1 MNLQKC
7 DFCRKRKVK
16 TSDSSFSTSLSNRH
30 NAEVSTPLPRAES
43 HGTEGI
49 GVTLPKAV
57 LMYQQMKD
65 IVTVLRCHHTEYLI
79 EISQSRWLERL
90 FFRNYA
96 NSGEIDMKHFL
107 EKLASRMRALSWIQK
122 HTLSRVKSALQSPK
136 YSSAERMLIC
146 QVLVELETSFSTS
159 ISDLETVNHRQN
171 PAFATTQRNLAALL
185 CRTGDY
191 QGALTILHRI
201 PLSQIEGNDLK
212 RIVQF
217 GLALCARAKTLPK
230 VLGIGDDPMIS
241 AVFECL
247 DVLVLPYSLLAANS
261 SHWIDSG
268 DFIKKSFTWPWIR
281 RSIQAQLQDQPGAQ
295 VNWRPARLDTQFRDT
310 FGHSILHAAIYSQ
323 DDGIITAVIENS
335 LELGREDVRVY
346 LGTACPSYAPG
357 FTPLACSAS
366 SLGDWEIFHILLAF
380 SGKDVCCGSRT
391 GTAGHRF
398 CVLAFAVRNH
408 EIEVVK
414 TLIQRSSQQ
423 RFNISDCCQWAMSW
437 IPNIPRNIWDR
448 LEEAGRQH
456 EASGDEDM
464 EILSTKSSHGLSI

>member
-1 MNLQKC
+1 
-7 DFCRKRKVK
+7 
-16 TSDSSFSTSLSNRH
+16 
-30 NAEVSTPLPRAES
+30 
-43 HGTEGI
+43 
-49 GVTLPKAV
+49 
-57 LMYQQMKD
+57 
-65 IVTVLRCHHTEYLI
+65 
-79 EISQSRWLERL
+79 
-90 FFRNYA
+90 
-96 NSGEIDMKHFL
+96 MKHFL

-146 QVLVELETSFSTS
+146 QALVELETSFSTS

-217 GLALCARAKTLPK
+217 GVALCARAKTLPK
-230 VLGIGDDPMIS
+230 VL
-241 AVFECL
+241 
-247 DVLVLPYSLLAANS
+247 
-261 SHWIDSG
+261 
-268 DFIKKSFTWPWIR
+268 
-281 RSIQAQLQDQPGAQ
+281 QDQPGAQ
-295 VNWRPARLDTQFRDT
+295 VDWRPARLDTQFRDT

-423 RFNISDCCQWAMSW
+423 RFNILDCCQWAMSW

-456 EASGDEDM
+456 EASDDEDM
-464 EILSTKSSHGLSI
+464 EILSTDSSHGLSI